1 MPFSPRFGHSNGIVP
16 STDMSHN
23 SIKSL
28 EPKLDAKKINI
39 SLTVTDS
46 SASSFS
52 FHSSLLIC
60 RHASIADLCLL
71 SYLFMP
77 QRIKLQL
84 IRMQL
89 DIALMNKWTVAQR
102 RSGGATVAFRTT
114 YPTKSPPYPFPCSM
128 SISVSMSVQLIARQ
142 HVLITLLN
150 GVDATSGRQSGSCSG
165 KWQVAW
171 TGYQME
177 MLMK

>member
-1 MPFSPRFGHSNGIVP
+1 MIQKRHLMLSSRTRHAAFMSNRGD
-16 STDMSHN
+16 SGKRRGTCR
-23 SIKSL
+23 IKATQNPHCEFPGAHCLFLQGLVIQMALYPPQTWLITQLRALSL
-28 EPKLDAKKINI
+28 NWMQKKINI

-60 RHASIADLCLL
+60 RHASIADLSLVSLL
-71 SYLFMP
+71 SLLFMP

-102 RSGGATVAFRTT
+102 RLGGATVAFR
-114 YPTKSPPYPFPCSM
+114 
-128 SISVSMSVQLIARQ
+128 ISHHIS
-142 HVLITLLN
+142 N
-150 GVDATSGRQSGSCSG
+150 
-165 KWQVAW
+165 
-171 TGYQME
+171 
-177 MLMK
+177 

>member
-1 MPFSPRFGHSNGIVP
+1 M
-16 STDMSHN
+16 
-23 SIKSL
+23 
-28 EPKLDAKKINI
+28 DAKKINI

-46 SASSFS
+46 SASIFS
-52 FHSSLLIC
+52 FRSSLLIC
-60 RHASIADLCLL
+60 RHASIADLSLL
-71 SYLFMP
+71 SLLLFMP

-102 RSGGATVAFRTT
+102 RLGGATVAFRTT

-150 GVDATSGRQSGSCSG
+150 GVDATSGSG
-165 KWQVAW
+165 KWQVQCMDRLSNGNAYEIVIMYMSC
-171 TGYQME
+171 TPSRIAKIVY
-177 MLMK
+177 L

>member
-1 MPFSPRFGHSNGIVP
+1 MPFSLRFGHSNGIVP
-16 STDMSHN
+16 STDTSHN

-52 FHSSLLIC
+52 FQSSLLIC
-60 RHASIADLCLL
+60 RHASIVDLSL
-71 SYLFMP
+71 LFMP

-102 RSGGATVAFRTT
+102 RLGGATVAFRTT

-150 GVDATSGRQSGSCSG
+150 GVDATSGSGSG
-165 KWQVAW
+165 NWQVASAMHGQVIKW
-171 TGYQME
+171 KC
-177 MLMK
+177 L